1 MSSQYLFLAAQ
12 RNLPGPGE
20 GPDKARGSP
29 RLNFVGTGRLHYW
42 TRCGRHSVVYR
53 PSVGQRVGWEASTM
67 AVVGLVKEL
76 GDGLVVGEYGQS
88 RGRSAAIP
96 DLIEP
101 GL

>member
-1 MSSQYLFLAAQ
+1 
-12 RNLPGPGE
+12 
-20 GPDKARGSP
+20 
-29 RLNFVGTGRLHYW
+29 
-42 TRCGRHSVVYR
+42 
-53 PSVGQRVGWEASTM
+53 M

-101 GL
+101 GLYDKEVPAGREGGCRRLLSGVMSRSCGWDGV